1 MAPDP
6 RPEPA
11 GALPGSVADAPRG
24 TTRRQFVGYVLAGS
38 TLAVSADLAWQTAA
52 PASAAAAGAASPVP
66 SNDLFAN
73 RYDFPDL
80 YRDACMPT
88 NHLLKIEV
96 LPDGTAHFELPR
108 QEVGQGITTSFAQ
121 IIADEMDL
129 PIEKVKV
136 TLMDGR
142 PELIYNQL
150 TGGSTSHFSLW
161 IPVKTMAA
169 TARTAL
175 ATAAAANWGVEASS
189 VTTRDGAVFGPD
201 GQMATYGSLA
211 RDAASAV
218 TTPFHVELRA
228 RPGKYVGQDVGRLD
242 AREAVTG
249 AKKYTMDLQ
258 VPNALPTMICRPPT
272 LNGTVQS
279 ITNIEQVKAM
289 PGVTD
294 VGAITRGVAVRARTF
309 GQCIDAV
316 RALQVVWGAGTV
328 DHENSDSLHEKVA
341 AVQLPMHPALPVE
354 EVIEETYTC
363 QYRSGSPLE
372 TNGAVADVRGDTAEV
387 WGVFKM
393 PIVTLQR
400 IALQLDVPEDN
411 VTVHCVTGGGSFG
424 RHLFSD
430 AAFEAVEASKL
441 FGKPVRLMWHRTD
454 DARHGR
460 MHPMTIT
467 ALRATR
473 TGNSIT
479 SLQLRCAGSA
489 TDLTHG
495 VGEII
500 SGSATAQDP
509 RLGFSGNKQYGNQT
523 VAFGFF
529 QILTQIP
536 YNFGPTDAF
545 LNETFNYDDLPTS
558 AVRNVWSPDVCCAR
572 EMFVSKLADGFGMD
586 DYEFRRA
593 FLKNDGMRAVL
604 DKVAEAGDWGRT
616 MPAGTAQAIGFH
628 EEYHSYVACL
638 MEIDARPAMVN
649 RRIREAYAGPR
660 ITKAIMAI
668 DIGNPINP
676 RNVQAACQGG
686 CMDGIA
692 QALTASCHI
701 EDGLPLEGS
710 WDNYRYTRQWNVPYV
725 FECHVMPA
733 NREIGGGAGE
743 VGVAASQAAAAV
755 AYYRATGKHV
765 TEFPVNFR
773 DPLGYVVK
781 SRIPPIPQS
790 PINGRRFAR

>member
-1 MAPDP
+1 MSPVPSPDS
-6 RPEPA
+6 A
-11 GALPGSVADAPRG
+11 AVAAQETLAEARQG
-24 TTRRQFVGYVLAGS
+24 TTRRRFVGYVLAGS
-38 TLAVSADLAWQTAA
+38 TLAVTADLGLQTVNAA
-52 PASAAAAGAASPVP
+52 PAAAAGASPVP
-66 SNDLFAN
+66 SNGLFAN
-73 RYDFPDL
+73 YYDFPDL
-80 YRDACMPT
+80 YRDACMFT

-96 LPDGTAHFELPR
+96 RSDGTAHFDLPR

-121 IIADEMDL
+121 VIADEMDM
-129 PIEKVKV
+129 PIEDVRV
-136 TLMDGR
+136 TLADAR

-169 TARTAL
+169 TARTQL
-175 ATAAAANWGVEASS
+175 AGAAAEKWNVPISS
-189 VTTRDGAVFGPD
+189 VVTRDGAVFGPD

-211 RDAASAV
+211 ELAASTV
-218 TTPFHVELRA
+218 VKPVQVEVKSK
-228 RPGKYVGQDVGRLD
+228 PGKYVGQSVGRLD
-242 AREAVTG
+242 ARDVATG
-249 AKKYTMDLQ
+249 AKKYTMDLA
-258 VPNALPTMICRPPT
+258 VPNALPTMVCRAPSF
-272 LNGTVQS
+272 NGTVQS
-279 ITNIEQVKAM
+279 VENLDQVKAM

-294 VGAITRGVAVRARTF
+294 VGVISRGVAVRARTF
-309 GQCIDAV
+309 GQCIDAI
-316 RALQVVWGAGTV
+316 RALKVTWGAGTV
-328 DHENSDSLHEKVA
+328 DNENNDTLAEKVA
-341 AVQLPMHPALPVE
+341 AAQLPMAPGAPGA
-354 EVIEETYTC
+354 EVIEESYTC
-363 QYRSGSPLE
+363 HFRSGSPLE
-372 TNGAVADVRGDTAEV
+372 TNCAIADVRGDTAEV

-400 IALQLDVPEDN
+400 IALMMDVPEDN
-411 VTVHCVTGGGSFG
+411 VSVHCVTGGGSFG

-430 AAFEAVEASKL
+430 AAYEAVEASKA
-441 FGKPVRLMWHRTD
+441 FGKPVKLMWHRAD
-454 DARHGR
+454 DSRHGR

-467 ALRATR
+467 ALRATKV
-473 TGNSIT
+473 GNSIT
-479 SLQLRCAGSA
+479 SLQLRCAGAA

-509 RLGFSGNKQYGNQT
+509 RLGFTGNRQYGNLT
-523 VAFGFF
+523 VAAGFF

-536 YNFGPTDAF
+536 YNFGPTDAY

-572 EMFVSKLADGFGMD
+572 EMFVSKLADGMGMD

-593 FLKNDGMRAVL
+593 FLKNDLMRAVL
-604 DKVAEAGDWGRT
+604 DKVAERGDWGRT
-616 MPAGTAQAIGFH
+616 MPEGTAQAIGFH
-628 EEYHSYVACL
+628 EEYHAYTACL
-638 MEIDARPAMVN
+638 MEIDARPSMVN
-649 RRIREAYAGPR
+649 RKIREAYTGPR

-668 DIGNPINP
+668 DIGNAINP

-692 QALTASCHI
+692 QALTASSHI
-701 EDGLPLEGS
+701 SDGLPLEAS
-710 WDNYRYTRQWNVPYV
+710 WDNYRYTRQWNVPSI

-755 AYYRATGKHV
+755 AYYRVTGEHV

-773 DPLGYVVK
+773 DPLGFVVK
-781 SRIPPIPQS
+781 PRIPPIPQS

>member
-1 MAPDP
+1 MSPNPSPDP
-6 RPEPA
+6 AAVVTEESA
-11 GALPGSVADAPRG
+11 ADQTQG

-38 TLAVSADLAWQTAA
+38 TLAVTADLGLSTVNAQ
-52 PASAAAAGAASPVP
+52 PAAAAGASPVP

-73 RYDFPDL
+73 HYDFPDM

-96 LPDGTAHFELPR
+96 LPDGTAHFDLPR

-121 IIADEMDL
+121 VIADELDM
-129 PIEKVKV
+129 PIEKVKI
-136 TLMDGR
+136 TLADAR
-142 PELIYNQL
+142 PELVYNQL

-161 IPVKTMAA
+161 MPIKTMAA
-169 TARTAL
+169 TARTQL
-175 ATAAAANWGVEASS
+175 AGAAAEKWGVPLAS
-189 VTTRDGAVFGPD
+189 VKTRDGAVFGPD
-201 GQMATYGSLA
+201 GQMATYGSLSQL
-211 RDAASAV
+211 AASRV
-218 TTPFHVELRA
+218 IKPVQVEIKA
-228 RPGKYVGQDVGRLD
+228 KPGKYAGQSVGRLD

-249 AKKYTMDLQ
+249 GKKYTMDLQ
-258 VPNALPTMICRPPT
+258 IPNALPTMVCRPPT
-272 LNGTVQS
+272 FNGTVQ
-279 ITNIEQVKAM
+279 TVENLDQVKAM

-294 VGAITRGVAVRARTF
+294 VGVISRGVAVRARTY

-316 RALQVVWGAGTV
+316 RALRVSWGAGTV
-328 DHENSDSLHEKVA
+328 DKESSDSLHTKVA
-341 AVQLPMHPALPVE
+341 AAQLPFAPAFPGQ
-354 EVIEETYTC
+354 EVITESYTC
-363 QYRSGSPLE
+363 HYRSGSPLE
-372 TNGAVADVRGDTAEV
+372 TNCAIADVKGENAEV

-400 IALQLDVPEDN
+400 IALALDVPEDN
-411 VTVHCVTGGGSFG
+411 VKVHCVTGGGSFG

-441 FGKPVRLMWHRTD
+441 FGKPVKLMWHRTD

-460 MHPMTIT
+460 MHPMTVT
-467 ALRATR
+467 ALQATKM
-473 TGNSIT
+473 GNSIT
-479 SLQLRCAGSA
+479 SFQLRCAGGA
-489 TDLTHG
+489 TDVTHG

-509 RLGFSGNKQYGNQT
+509 RLGFSGNKQYGNLS
-523 VAFGFF
+523 VAFAFF

-536 YNFGPTDAF
+536 YNFGPTDAY

-558 AVRNVWSPDVCCAR
+558 AVRNVWSPDVCTAR
-572 EMFVSKLADGFGMD
+572 EMFVSKLADSMGMD

-593 FLKNDGMRAVL
+593 FVKNDLMRATL
-604 DKVAEAGDWGRT
+604 DKVAERGQWGRT
-616 MPAGTAQAIGFH
+616 MPEGTAQAIGFH

-638 MEIDARPAMVN
+638 MEIDCRPAMVN
-649 RRIREAYAGPR
+649 RKIREAYTGPR

-668 DIGNPINP
+668 DIGNAINP

-686 CMDGIA
+686 CIDGIA
-692 QALTASCHI
+692 QALTASSHI
-701 EDGLPLEGS
+701 EDGLTLEGS
-710 WDNYRYTRQWNVPYV
+710 WDNYRYTRQWNTPTV

-743 VGVAASQAAAAV
+743 VGVAASEAAAAV
-755 AYYRATGKHV
+755 AHYRATGKHS